1 MLGTEGTRKGIQ
13 RKSERGDRRN
23 LASTYKKFRPL
34 LVTWF
39 QSQRTEWN
47 PEGNPRERIKT
58 RRGNIGRERRRTGE
72 WLTWSIFEL
81 RLQAELTSL
90 IYWVEPDIGF
100 LIGDRV
106 Q

>member
-1 MLGTEGTRKGIQ
+1 MVPDF
-13 RKSERGDRRN
+13 RGGR
-23 LASTYKKFRPL
+23 
-34 LVTWF
+34 
-39 QSQRTEWN
+39 RTERN

-58 RRGNIGRERRRTGE
+58 RRGNLGRERRGTGE
-72 WLTWSIFEL
+72 WLTWLIFEL

-100 LIGDRV
+100 PIGDWV